1 MADVSLF
8 RLYALRA
15 VYLLIAVG
23 LASTIWPL
31 LLNHSPTWP
40 LMNGVVCSLLAGVS
54 VLAAVGIRYPL
65 QMLPVLLFELVWK
78 SIWLMTVA
86 LPLWSANAIDARAM
100 ETVRDCVLAVVLIP
114 LIPWRYVLTNYV
126 RKPGDRW
133 RRVDR
138 RETILAPALRIS
150 STGLGQSTGTGLSV
164 SSIRKSPFGSSGTVD
179 DVLCSTKGAAVSQI
193 KVANTD

>member
-31 LLNHSPTWP
+31 LLNHSPAWP
-40 LMNGVVCSLLAGVS
+40 LMNSVVCSLLAGVS

-78 SIWLMTVA
+78 SIWLTTVA

-100 ETVRDCVLAVVLIP
+100 ETVRDCVLAVGAHPSDP
-114 LIPWRYVLTNYV
+114 L
-126 RKPGDRW
+126 
-133 RRVDR
+133 
-138 RETILAPALRIS
+138 ALRAGELRQEAGRSVEARGPQGKRS
-150 STGLGQSTGTGLSV
+150 SHLVRFGP
-164 SSIRKSPFGSSGTVD
+164 SPD
-179 DVLCSTKGAAVSQI
+179 
-193 KVANTD
+193 

>member
-8 RLYALRA
+8 RLYALRGG
-15 VYLLIAVG
+15 YLLIAVG

-65 QMLPVLLFELVWK
+65 QMLPVLLFELAWK
-78 SIWLMTVA
+78 TIWLAAVA
-86 LPLWSANAIDARAM
+86 LPLWSANAIDARAI

-114 LIPWRYVLTNYV
+114 LIPWRYVLANYV

-138 RETILAPALRIS
+138 RETILAPGESRA
-150 STGLGQSTGTGLSV
+150 
-164 SSIRKSPFGSSGTVD
+164 
-179 DVLCSTKGAAVSQI
+179 
-193 KVANTD
+193 